1 MTSESHIYGLVAEFD
16 SGEALMEAARRTHE
30 AGYKRAEAYSPYPM
44 HGLAEALG
52 RAPTAVPMLVL
63 VGGIIGG
70 AGGFFMQWYAN
81 VVTYPWNIGGRPPN
95 SWPAW
100 IPITFELT
108 VLCAA
113 GAAVFGMLAL
123 NGLPQPYHPLFNVPI
138 FRERASRDKFFLAI
152 ESRDAKFDLN
162 ETREFLESL
171 EPTEV
176 IEVPR

>member
-1 MTSESHIYGLVAEFD
+1 MKPEAHIYGLVAEFD
-16 SGEALMEAARRTHE
+16 SGEALMDAARRTRE

-52 RAPTAVPMLVL
+52 REPTAVPVLVL
-63 VGGIIGG
+63 IGGIIG
-70 AGGFFMQWYAN
+70 ALGGFFMQWYAS
-81 VVTYPWNIGGRPPN
+81 VVSYPWNVGGRPPN

-100 IPITFELT
+100 IPIMFELT

-113 GAAVFGMLAL
+113 FAAVFGMLAL

-152 ESRDAKFDLN
+152 ESRDAKFDLTR
-162 ETREFLESL
+162 TREFLESL
-171 EPTEV
+171 EPAEV

>member
-1 MTSESHIYGLVAEFD
+1 MKPESPIYGLVAEFD
-16 SGEALMEAARRTHE
+16 SADALLEAAHKTKD
-30 AGYKRAEAYSPYPM
+30 AGYRRAEAYSPYPV

-52 RAPTAVPMLVL
+52 RGPTAVPLLVL
-63 VGGIIGG
+63 IGGIIGG
-70 AGGFFMQWYAN
+70 VGGFFMQWYAN
-81 VVTYPWNIGGRPPN
+81 VVSYPWNIGGRPHN

-100 IPITFELT
+100 IPITFEMT
-108 VLCAA
+108 VLGAA
-113 GAAVFGMLAL
+113 LTAVFGMLAL
-123 NGLPQPYHPLFNVPI
+123 NGLPQPYHPLFNVTI

-171 EPTEV
+171 EPAEV